1 MFQVKRMV
9 SNILGGAIELASN
22 DNETTTPALR
32 MRSSAARGSP
42 ASPSRNSEWV
52 AKLSGVLVRAMVS
65 ASMSRAGM

>member
-9 SNILGGAIELASN
+9 SNMLGGAIELASN

-32 MRSSAARGSP
+32 MRRSAARGSP
-42 ASPSRNSEWV
+42 ASPRRNSEWV
-52 AKLSGVLVRAMVS
+52 AKLNGVLGRAMVS